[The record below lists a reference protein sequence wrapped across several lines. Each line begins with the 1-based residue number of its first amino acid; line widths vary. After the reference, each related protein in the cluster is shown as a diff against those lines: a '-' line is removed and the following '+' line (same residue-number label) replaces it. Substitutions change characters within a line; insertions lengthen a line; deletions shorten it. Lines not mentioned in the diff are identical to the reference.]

1 MNHFA
6 PHDLNATPAK
16 IEVALRTLG
25 YCRSLTDPQ
34 SVGLPTSS
42 CRPTRSLTALER
54 GVESAALNVIRDYL
68 NGEIDLGPVA
78 ELQRSAEADPRAA
91 GLGSQCPF
99 QITFPEDHDGE
110 EAA

>member
-16 IEVALRTLG
+16 IEVALRALG

-34 SVGLPTSS
+34 SMGLPTSS

-54 GVESAALNVIRDYL
+54 GVESAALNVLRDYL

-78 ELQRSAEADPRAA
+78 ELQRSAEADRGEA

-99 QITFPEDHDGE
+99 QITFPEDHDCE